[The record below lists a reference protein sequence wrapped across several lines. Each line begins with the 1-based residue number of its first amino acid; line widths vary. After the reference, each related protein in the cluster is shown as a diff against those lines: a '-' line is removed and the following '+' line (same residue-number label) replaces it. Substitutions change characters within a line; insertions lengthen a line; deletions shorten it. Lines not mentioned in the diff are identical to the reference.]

1 MLKFKY
7 IKPRN
12 MGWGETKKMAKILTV
27 ALVVIMLVVGFGVG
41 LISSP
46 FLVAQNNTAT
56 DTVWEHIQSTG
67 VINVGTDPSW
77 PPYQK
82 LDSDNKIVG
91 FEVDLANAAAAK
103 LNLTINWHN
112 TNFDDI
118 ITSVRGGQLDMGVS
132 GFSITADRLNEVSFT
147 IPHSVSQSQIIMLK
161 STIDKYHITTLTSL
175 QQVKDLGIVV
185 GTQSGEIEEKELQE
199 AGVHNKAWTDS
210 TSSVL
215 DMIGSNPSVEAVYA
229 ETPVTNAWIDL
240 YGAHGSDIRVVYSH
254 PYYPV
259 AFLVA
264 KGSHTLLDQMN
275 GAITELIADGTV
287 DQLKVQWH
295 AQT

>member
-1 MLKFKY
+1 
-7 IKPRN
+7 
-12 MGWGETKKMAKILTV
+12 MANKLTV
-27 ALVVIMLVVGFGVG
+27 VLVVIMLVIGFGIG
-41 LISSP
+41 LIASP
-46 FLVAQNNTAT
+46 FILAENSGTEDKVWNN
-56 DTVWEHIQSTG
+56 IQTTKT
-67 VINVGTDPSW
+67 INVGTDPSW

-82 LDSDNKIVG
+82 LDDHNNIVG

-103 LNLTINWHN
+103 LGLTINWQN
-112 TNFDDI
+112 KNFDDI
-118 ITSVRGGQLDMGVS
+118 ISSVQNGQIDMGVS
-132 GFSITADRLNEVSFT
+132 GFSITKDRLEQVSFT

-175 QQVKDLGIVV
+175 SQVKDLGIVV

-199 AGVHNKAWTDS
+199 AGVTNKAWTDS

-229 ETPVTNAWIDL
+229 ETPVTNAWIDE
-240 YGAHGSDIRVVYSH
+240 YAATQGADIRVVYSH

-259 AFLVA
+259 AFVIA
-264 KGSHTLLDQMN
+264 KGSTTLLDQMN